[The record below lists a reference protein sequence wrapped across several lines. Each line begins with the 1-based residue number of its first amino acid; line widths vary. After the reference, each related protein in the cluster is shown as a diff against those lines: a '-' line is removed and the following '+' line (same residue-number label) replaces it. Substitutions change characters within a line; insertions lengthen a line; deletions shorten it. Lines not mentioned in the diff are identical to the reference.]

1 MTHQH
6 SFEEFTERF
15 KSWIKYSYIY
25 TYSIKVHE
33 MSFVLIR
40 SVN

>member
-1 MTHQH
+1 MSHQH
-6 SFEEFTERF
+6 AFEEFTERF

-25 TYSIKVHE
+25 SIKVHE
-33 MSFVLIR
+33 MSFVFIG